1 MGKKHN
7 KFKKRQSAHQHHA
20 AQRQTAQPVSTST
33 QEVADTLVEIKS
45 SELSKAIT
53 PEKPDEI
60 ALLNEKY
67 AFVHRDVRKL
77 MIVLGSLVVLFIAIY
92 FINTRTTILTNL
104 GDWIYKV
111 GHFSI

>member
-7 KFKKRQSAHQHHA
+7 KFKKRQSAHQPHA
-20 AQRQTAQPVSTST
+20 ARQETAQPVSTST
-33 QEVADTLVEIKS
+33 QEMADTLVEIKS

-67 AFVHRDVRKL
+67 AFVRRDVRKL
-77 MIVLGSLVVLFIAIY
+77 IIVLGSLVLLFVAIY
-92 FINTRTTILTNL
+92 FVNTRTTLLTNL
-104 GDWIYKV
+104 GNWIYKI